1 VNKPGISVKDAPL
14 QPRSTIVSK
23 VAAIP
28 SPPERDVQK
37 LALAQSVTFSSPGQ
51 PSVRREASLPQ
62 ATVPTSEE
70 RSCRRLPKADLRNRL
85 PAPQSVAP
93 LNTLR
98 ARRVIA
104 SVSKRAQSKAPKLLP
119 KDEPQVEIKPLPASS
134 PSLRLAVRESRMIR
148 SPENVVR
155 VASANAEVCQVV
167 QLNARDVAVVGKS
180 RGTTKIEFWYDNRG
194 ISRVSHVVAV
204 GPDQA
209 FETPEEDRNQ
219 EVHKLISYLFPD
231 SQVELISEED
241 RLIVRGRT
249 GSRRQAVDILSTIRR
264 SQLVPVVDE
273 LIVQDD

>member
-1 VNKPGISVKDAPL
+1 
-14 QPRSTIVSK
+14 
-23 VAAIP
+23 
-28 SPPERDVQK
+28 
-37 LALAQSVTFSSPGQ
+37 
-51 PSVRREASLPQ
+51 
-62 ATVPTSEE
+62 
-70 RSCRRLPKADLRNRL
+70 
-85 PAPQSVAP
+85 
-93 LNTLR
+93 
-98 ARRVIA
+98 
-104 SVSKRAQSKAPKLLP
+104 
-119 KDEPQVEIKPLPASS
+119 
-134 PSLRLAVRESRMIR
+134 
-148 SPENVVR
+148 